1 MTAGAVPV
9 IEITGL
15 SKQYGGLRPL
25 RLDALVV
32 GAGECVA
39 LGGIDAAAAEALTSL
54 LTGAALPDEGVV
66 RVLGE
71 STAAIADERAWL
83 ASLDRFGIVSQRAVL
98 LSASTLA
105 QNLAIPF
112 TLAIE
117 PVPATVMEQVRALAA
132 QVGLDEGLLDTTAG
146 GAPAE
151 AQARVH
157 LARAVAH
164 GPRLLIV
171 EHPTALV
178 PPAAG
183 PALGADLARVARARG
198 LAVLAVTGDP
208 PFAAALGGRRLTLDP
223 ASGRLT
229 EAGGWRRWFG
239 NR

>member
-1 MTAGAVPV
+1 MTAGASPV

-15 SKQYGGLRPL
+15 RKQYGGLRPL
-25 RLDALVV
+25 RVDGLVV
-32 GAGECVA
+32 RERERVA
-39 LGGIDAAAAEALTSL
+39 LGGVDAAAAEALTSL

-71 STAAIADERAWL
+71 PTVDIADEQAWL
-83 ASLDRFGIVSQRAVL
+83 ASLDRFGIVSPRAVL

-112 TLAIE
+112 TLEIE
-117 PVPATVMEQVRALAA
+117 PVPAPVMVRVRALAA
-132 QVGLDEGLLDTTAG
+132 EVGLDEATLHTSAATA
-146 GAPAE
+146 PPD

-171 EHPTALV
+171 EHPTAMV
-178 PPAAG
+178 PDAG
-183 PALGADLARVARARG
+183 QALGADLARVAGARG
-198 LAVLAVTGDP
+198 LAVLALTGDLA
-208 PFAAALGGRRLTLDP
+208 FASALGGRRLTLDP

-229 EAGGWRRWFG
+229 EARRWRPWLG
-239 NR
+239 R